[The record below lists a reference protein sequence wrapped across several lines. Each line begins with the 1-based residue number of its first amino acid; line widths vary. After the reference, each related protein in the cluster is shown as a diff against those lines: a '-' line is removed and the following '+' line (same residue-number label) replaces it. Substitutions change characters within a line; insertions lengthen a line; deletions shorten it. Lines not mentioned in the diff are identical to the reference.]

1 MISMKKRRLGIV
13 AGIAVAA
20 IAAAG
25 CTSGP
30 SGDTTADGTP
40 IIKIWAQS
48 SGETGVD
55 EQWAED
61 FNAAHDEVEVTYR
74 TMPSDTFANDLM
86 LALRTNEGPD
96 IFVGPSPAEVVNPGF
111 ALPLDE
117 YLSDEVKTEFDGYLE
132 GAYDYIVQ
140 DEIYALPYKFNGTRL
155 MINRDLFEQA
165 GLDPDSPPETFSEVR
180 EAAAAITE
188 ASGGE
193 AYGFGVPLAWNGVFQ
208 NHIEPLAMATDP
220 DLTRVGLFDRATQE
234 FDMAAFAPIIQL
246 YRDLQDDGSMYP
258 SIGTLDRDS
267 VRSAFANGEV
277 GMYVGSS
284 LEVAV
289 MNDSLETDVD
299 WQPVRIPV
307 EDGKDYQRSSG
318 TVVAG
323 GFVSSQT
330 SDPQLAVDV
339 YESWLSRDRT
349 CELARTGAI
358 IPALE
363 SLQDCAPDDMKGYDA
378 FLPSEEFKDVPDPIA
393 PGNLL
398 RVKGTL
404 YEDVIAELSVTDAD
418 IDAALEEV
426 SDRYTTAYEEGV
438 ESGELD
444 AADYSE

>member
-1 MISMKKRRLGIV
+1 MNSMRKHKLKV
-13 AGIAVAA
+13 AAGIAVVAL
-20 IAAAG
+20 AAAG
-25 CTSGP
+25 CTSGS
-30 SGDTTADGTP
+30 SGSTTSDGTP

-48 SGETGVD
+48 SGETSVD
-55 EQWAED
+55 EQWAEE
-61 FNAAHDEVEVTYR
+61 FNASRDDVQVEYR

-117 YLSDEVKTEFDGYLE
+117 YLSDEVRTEFDGYLE
-132 GAYDYIVQ
+132 GAYDYIIQ

-155 MINRDLFEQA
+155 MINRDMFEEA

-188 ASGGE
+188 ASGGT

-208 NHIEPLAMATDP
+208 NHIEPLAMATNP
-220 DLTRVGLFDRATQE
+220 DLTRVGLFDRKTQE
-234 FDMAAFAPIIQL
+234 FDMTAFAPIIQL
-246 YRDLQDDGSMYP
+246 YRDLQADGSMYP
-258 SIGTLDRDS
+258 SIGTLDRDG

-289 MNDSLETDVD
+289 MNESLETEVD

-307 EDGKDYQRSSG
+307 EDGQEYQRSSG

-349 CELARTGAI
+349 CELASTGAI
-358 IPALE
+358 VPALE

-378 FLPSEEFKDVPDPIA
+378 FLPSDEFKDVPDPIA
-393 PGNLL
+393 PGNVL
-398 RVKGTL
+398 RVTGTL
-404 YEDVIAELSVTDAD
+404 YEDIVAELSVTDTD
-418 IDAALEEV
+418 IDTALQEV
-426 SDRYTTAYEEGV
+426 SDRYTEAYEEGV
-438 ESGELD
+438 DSGELD
-444 AADYSE
+444 PADYSE

>member
-1 MISMKKRRLGIV
+1 MNSMRKHKLKV
-13 AGIAVAA
+13 AAGIAVVAL
-20 IAAAG
+20 AAAG
-25 CTSGP
+25 CTSGS
-30 SGDTTADGTP
+30 SGSTTSDGTP

-48 SGETGVD
+48 SGETSVD
-55 EQWAED
+55 EQWAEE
-61 FNAAHDEVEVTYR
+61 FNASRDDVQVEYH

-117 YLSDEVKTEFDGYLE
+117 YLSDEVRTEFDGYLE
-132 GAYDYIVQ
+132 GAYDYIIQ

-155 MINRDLFEQA
+155 MINRDMFEEA

-188 ASGGE
+188 ASGGT

-208 NHIEPLAMATDP
+208 NHIEPLAMATNP
-220 DLTRVGLFDRATQE
+220 DLTRVGLFDRKTQE
-234 FDMAAFAPIIQL
+234 FDMTAFAPIIQL
-246 YRDLQDDGSMYP
+246 YRDLQADGSMYP
-258 SIGTLDRDS
+258 SIGTLDRDG

-289 MNDSLETDVD
+289 MNESLETEVD

-307 EDGKDYQRSSG
+307 EDGQEYQRSSG

-349 CELARTGAI
+349 CELASTGAI

-378 FLPSEEFKDVPDPIA
+378 FLPSDDFKDVPDPIA
-393 PGNLL
+393 PGNVL
-398 RVKGTL
+398 RVTGTL
-404 YEDVIAELSVTDAD
+404 YEDIVAELSVTDAD
-418 IDAALEEV
+418 IDTALQEV
-426 SDRYTTAYEEGV
+426 SDRYTAAYEEGV
-438 ESGELD
+438 DSGELD
-444 AADYSE
+444 PADYSE